1 MNYEYYDKFINKD
14 TIGIYDITPIFEDPV
29 IFNNLIND
37 LLEPLKE
44 IEFNKVVGLDA
55 LGFIIGGAISNKLNM
70 GFVPIRK
77 GGKLPGKEGTILRTS
92 CIDYTQKK
100 KVFEINKNSI
110 KKGEQVLIVDDWIE
124 TGSQIKSAIKLIED
138 LGGKVAGISALRA
151 HRNNKTKILFEKYNC
166 KPIGIIEEL

>member
-29 IFNNLIND
+29 IFNNLIKD

-166 KPIGIIEEL
+166 KPIGIKEEL